1 MLVLPLLSKH
11 PGSHTCAW
19 MGNDGK
25 QETKPEVKPEV
36 PVEAQG
42 GVMKESS
49 PAIEKGSKG
58 TRNCAKINVFSK
70 SIC

>member
-1 MLVLPLLSKH
+1 M
-11 PGSHTCAW
+11 
-19 MGNDGK
+19 DGK
-25 QETKPEVKPEV
+25 QETKPEVKPEM

-42 GVMKESS
+42 GVVKESS
-49 PAIEKGSKG
+49 PAFEKGSKG